1 MVEARNNILLEIEDL
16 WSGYQ
21 KENVLKGV
29 SLTLRKGE
37 FLGLIG
43 PNGSGKTTLLRSISK
58 ILTPRRGT
66 ILYRGKDIARINVKQ
81 LAQRIA
87 VVPQLSIFYFPF
99 SVEDFVLLGR
109 IPYLPR
115 FYLERREDY
124 LSAEEAMKLTGTLPF
139 RERRINELS
148 EGEKQRVVIARSLA
162 QKPELLL
169 LDEPAA
175 HLDIRYQLDVF
186 NLLRWLNKRKGIT
199 IVLVSHDLNLA
210 SQYASKLILLNEG
223 RIFAEGRP
231 GEVITEENIQ
241 RVYKVRV
248 RVTQD
253 EEGNPVVNIHQRAKS
268 LTFLR
273 RLV

>member
-1 MVEARNNILLEIEDL
+1 MVEMRDEALLEVEGL

-21 KENVLKGV
+21 KKDVLRGV
-29 SLTLRKGE
+29 NFAINRGE

-43 PNGSGKTTLLRSISK
+43 PNGSGKTTLLRSMSK
-58 ILTPRRGT
+58 ILAPRRGKV
-66 ILYRGKDIARINVKQ
+66 LYQGKDIAEIRAKQ
-81 LAQRIA
+81 LAQRMA
-87 VVPQLSIFYFPF
+87 VVPQLSVFHFSF

-124 LSAEEAMKLTGTLPF
+124 LAAEEAMDLTETLGF
-139 RERRINELS
+139 RDRRINELS

-162 QKPELLL
+162 QKSELLL

-186 NLLRWLNKRKGIT
+186 NLLKQLNVRRGIT

-210 SQYASKLILLNEG
+210 SQYASKLILLDKG

-231 GEVITEENIQ
+231 EEVVNEENIQ
-241 RVYKVRV
+241 EVYQVRV
-248 RVTQD
+248 KVIQD
-253 EEGNPVVNIHQRAKS
+253 EWGNPVVNIDHTPKI
-268 LTFLR
+268 
-273 RLV
+273 